1 MRGMNRHSTVALL
14 SLVVMS
20 AGCISSVASM
30 PPVPSA
36 ASSPEAAST
45 PTPMAAP
52 ALPAT
57 PYPRPSASRLP
68 TQIAS
73 SVTVNAVAVTVVD
86 GLRVRSKPRVSDD
99 SYKYEPLLPVGTALY
114 VLDGPISASGYTWY
128 EIAPLSS
135 RSLERGWVASAGS
148 DGERWLTAGDFD
160 CPALPTDLRSLASMP
175 PGVGLACF
183 PRMPITLE
191 ARIVACNCDMDGGW
205 HSPSWFFGSSGSP
218 ELLVEPDVDRPQD
231 DAGDW
236 FFLNLDPNG
245 QHPDELPI
253 GKYEGGTSWSKPGL
267 VEVTGIF
274 DHPAAVGCTLT
285 EPDGEPVPT
294 QDCRLAFA
302 VTRLV
307 TVGP

>member
-1 MRGMNRHSTVALL
+1 MGSG
-14 SLVVMS
+14 S
-20 AGCISSVASM
+20 ARSHV
-30 PPVPSA
+30 SA
-36 ASSPEAAST
+36 T
-45 PTPMAAP
+45 T
-52 ALPAT
+52 
-57 PYPRPSASRLP
+57 R
-68 TQIAS
+68 
-73 SVTVNAVAVTVVD
+73 
-86 GLRVRSKPRVSDD
+86 
-99 SYKYEPLLPVGTALY
+99 YKYEPLLPVGTALY

-128 EIAPLSS
+128 EVAPLSS
-135 RSLERGWVASAGS
+135 RSLERGWVASAGR
-148 DGERWLTAGDFD
+148 DGERWLAAGDFD

-191 ARIVACNCDMDGGW
+191 ARIVECNCDMDGGW
-205 HSPSWFFGSSGSP
+205 HSPSWFFGTSGSP

-253 GKYEGGTSWSKPGL
+253 GKYRGRDVMEQARARRGDRSLRSSSG
-267 VEVTGIF
+267 F
-274 DHPAAVGCTLT
+274 GCTLT